1 MYLDLIRLND
11 IRRMRD
17 EADLIVDESAV
28 QAAIGR
34 MAANITAR
42 LADTDPLVFTVMNGG
57 LILAGH
63 LLSQL
68 DFPLEISYLHATRY
82 GHATD
87 GEDVEWRALPDA
99 NVQGRTVLIVDDVL
113 DVGNTMLAITDY
125 LCKLGARETLT
136 AVLVNKL
143 HERKARPGLCADFTG
158 LELPDRFLFGSGM
171 DYRGYWRN
179 AKGIYAVKDL

>member
-11 IRRMRD
+11 LRRMRD
-17 EADLIVDESAV
+17 EADLLVDGPAV
-28 QAAIGR
+28 EAAIAR
-34 MAANITAR
+34 MAAGIAAR
-42 LADTDPLVFTVMNGG
+42 LADADPLVFAVMNGG
-57 LILAGH
+57 LILTGH
-63 LLSQL
+63 LLPQL

-82 GHATD
+82 GNAIS
-87 GEDVEWRALPDA
+87 GEDIEWRARPDA
-99 NVQGRTVLIVDDVL
+99 NVQGRTVLVVDDVL
-113 DVGNTMLAITDY
+113 DVGNTLLAITDH
-125 LCKLGARETLT
+125 LRELGARETLT

-179 AKGIYAVKDL
+179 AVGIYAVKEL